1 VKLTQP
7 HFAHGALLRAGLA
20 GLLLLHDTL
29 DFGLRLSALGGFGFG
44 VGLVCAALLGGLDLF
59 GGSVVRVR
67 VFVIVVGTGC
77 RLDWRGILRC
87 IGGEAR
93 TIVAVVG
100 VVCCVVRDEEGCLF
114 RMGTTVLVCRLELL
128 ARI

>member
-77 RLDWRGILRC
+77 RLDWRGI
-87 IGGEAR
+87 
-93 TIVAVVG
+93 
-100 VVCCVVRDEEGCLF
+100 
-114 RMGTTVLVCRLELL
+114 
-128 ARI
+128 